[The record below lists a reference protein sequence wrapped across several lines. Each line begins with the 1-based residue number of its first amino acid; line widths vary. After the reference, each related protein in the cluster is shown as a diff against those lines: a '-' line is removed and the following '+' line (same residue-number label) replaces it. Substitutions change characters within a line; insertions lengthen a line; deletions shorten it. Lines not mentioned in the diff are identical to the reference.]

1 MPIGHSSL
9 RERFCLVVFLVLIPV
24 VWLAVLTL
32 LAALCRVASYDNV
45 EYVVPGEPAWAGA
58 ARFR

>member
-9 RERFCLVVFLVLIPV
+9 CERFYLVVFLMLIPV

-32 LAALCRVASYDNV
+32 FAALCRVASYDNV
-45 EYVVPGEPAWAGA
+45 EYVPSEPAWAGA